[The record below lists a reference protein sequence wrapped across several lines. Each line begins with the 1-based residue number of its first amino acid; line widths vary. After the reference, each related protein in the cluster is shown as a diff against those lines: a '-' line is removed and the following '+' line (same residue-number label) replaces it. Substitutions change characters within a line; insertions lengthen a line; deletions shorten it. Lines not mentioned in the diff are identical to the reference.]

1 MVYKKFIIKNG
12 RKYGPYTY
20 HSKRVDGR
28 VVSEYHG
35 KRNGI
40 GSKFNF
46 DFNKNYLVIFLGLIL
61 AIILVYFGVSF
72 FNQSITGKAAL
83 SLETTYFENESL
95 QGALRLLL
103 KEGELL
109 PGSSIVK
116 VETASN
122 TYEFPLSE
130 LIDEETT
137 TGSFYVEGKTISGT
151 GEGFG
156 EQGTANVPVE
166 VTFTL
171 DIQTESISEE
181 KETKSSTETTTEEE
195 ITEETPSETTESSNE
210 TEISEESPVEVTET
224 PKETQTPT
232 EETPS
237 EVTETPTTTEPE
249 TTEESSETT
258 TEETTETSSET
269 TTEETIPITGNI
281 IQRFFGAITN
291 FFLGITPTGKVTLK
305 TENSVGGET
314 SKTKSYTY
322 TLSDGQTA
330 SIKKNSVKVNGEEI
344 SDDEVSI
351 SVENNVATVT
361 TDYTKESQGFGEDY
375 LGNTAKTLNIDLEQ
389 LNIPAEKGNLKV
401 SLVFEGEEIVSVNSI
416 IEVEGE
422 TTTSTNITESEA
434 SNETIT
440 EIPLSIEL
448 SEQEKEILVEKFGN
462 DSVKTTKAEVINDR
476 LIVKYEL
483 DKYWIEYSYEY
494 DGTVDSIG
502 NLMER
507 DKARWLKDLA
517 AQLSK
522 TKEEPQE
529 INDLIGNEFNI
540 TGIKSVEIV
549 SNITINN
556 EEEEVVEEETPE
568 EEIPVE
574 EVTEENAEETI
585 AETTENVTEAETIQE
600 SNESTTPITGNAVAK
615 TGDAVKGFFEG
626 IINFFKG

>member
-1 MVYKKFIIKNG
+1 MAYKKYIIKNG
-12 RKYGPYTY
+12 KQYGPYTY
-20 HSKRVDGR
+20 HSKRVDGK

-35 KRNGI
+35 KGNGM
-40 GSKFNF
+40 GYKFNF
-46 DFNKNYLVIFLGLIL
+46 DFNKNYLVIFLGLVL

-72 FNQSITGKAAL
+72 FNQSITGKVAL
-83 SLETTYFENESL
+83 NLETTYFENESL
-95 QGALRLLL
+95 QGAVAITL

-109 PGSSIVK
+109 PSSSIVK

-122 TYEFPLSE
+122 IYEFPLSE
-130 LIDEETT
+130 LTDEKTV
-137 TGSFYVEGKTISGT
+137 TGNFYVEGKTISGT

-156 EQGTANVPVE
+156 ERGTANVPAE

-171 DIQTESISEE
+171 DIQTESNPKE
-181 KETKSSTETTTEEE
+181 KETKS
-195 ITEETPSETTESSNE
+195 P
-210 TEISEESPVEVTET
+210 TET
-224 PKETQTPT
+224 PN
-232 EETPS
+232 
-237 EVTETPTTTEPE
+237 
-249 TTEESSETT
+249 ETT
-258 TEETTETSSET
+258 TEETTGSAEEQTITTETEPVVEETTETPSETTPEPSSESSET
-269 TTEETIPITGNI
+269 PIESSPEPAESTTEETTAVTGNI
-281 IQRFFGAITN
+281 IQRFFGIITN

-314 SKTKSYTY
+314 SKIKPYTY
-322 TLSDGQTA
+322 SLSDEQTA

-351 SVENNVATVT
+351 SVENNVVTVT

-401 SLVFEGEEIVSVNSI
+401 SLIFEEEEIVSVSSI
-416 IEVEGE
+416 LEIEGE
-422 TTTSTNITESEA
+422 TATSTNITESEI

-440 EIPLSIEL
+440 ELPLLIEL
-448 SEQEKEILVEKFGN
+448 SEQEKEILIEKFGN
-462 DSVKTTKAEVINDR
+462 VSVKTTKAEVINDR

-494 DGTVDSIG
+494 DGTFDSIE

-507 DKARWLKDLA
+507 DKSRWLKDLA

-529 INDLIGNEFNI
+529 VDDLIGKEFNI

-549 SNITINN
+549 SNTTTNNVEEAITHTPR
-556 EEEEVVEEETPE
+556 EVSVEEETPE
-568 EEIPVE
+568 EIPVE
-574 EVTEENAEETI
+574 EVPVEETTN
-585 AETTENVTEAETIQE
+585 ETQTESLSEANETET
-600 SNESTTPITGNAVAK
+600 TTPITGNVVAK
-615 TGDAVKGFFEG
+615 TGDAIKGFFKG